1 MALSVGT
8 NSYISVNDA
17 DTYFDDAIHG
27 TTWED
32 ADPTDKSK
40 ALVTAYRMLD
50 RVRWAGDRTVS
61 SQAQDWPRTG
71 IVDPEGN
78 AVASDSVPQFV
89 IDAQSE
95 LALSLLSDATVQTN
109 EDTGSNIRTL
119 KAGSAEI
126 EFFVPQSGPR
136 FPTIVH
142 ELIGYYIEGGSFSN
156 VPFIDG
162 AGEESSIG
170 NFGLSEGY

>member
-1 MALSVGT
+1 MALTVGT
-8 NSYISVNDA
+8 NSYVSVANA

-32 ADPTDKSK
+32 ADPTDKAK

-71 IVDPEGN
+71 LTDLEGN
-78 AVASDSVPQFV
+78 EIDSGSVPQFV
-89 IDAQSE
+89 IDAQCE

-109 EDTGSNIRTL
+109 SDTGSNIRSL

-126 EFFVPQSGPR
+126 EFFTSQSGPR

-156 VPFIDG
+156 TPFIDG
-162 AGEESSIG
+162 AGETSSIG
-170 NFGLSEGY
+170 SFDLSEGY